1 MELEASLNEFLNGR
15 VQLWQPTKG
24 YRAGVDPVILAASV
38 PAKTGDHVL
47 ELGCGVG
54 AAFLCLHARVAGV
67 CFDAVEIQTDYAAL
81 ARKNVTENEAVAR
94 IWDADL
100 TALPEALKQRQFDHV
115 LANPPYF
122 NRSASTRAEDT
133 GRDVAMGEITPLAE
147 WVAVAA
153 KRLKPRGTATFIHRA
168 EKLPELLAEMSGVL
182 GALQVLPLQARVGR
196 DAGLVLVRAQKGA
209 RAAFRL
215 HAPVVMHEG
224 AVHQHDG
231 ESYTQQI
238 RDVLRNGAA
247 LTFP

>member
-38 PAKTGDHVL
+38 PAKTGDQVL

-67 CFDAVEIQTDYAAL
+67 CFDAVEIQADYAAL
-81 ARKNVTENEAVAR
+81 ARKNVTENEADAR

-100 TALPEALKQRQFDHV
+100 TALPKALKQRQFDHV

-122 NRSASTRAEDT
+122 DRSASTRAEDI
-133 GRDVAMGEITPLAE
+133 GRDVAMGEISPLAE

-153 KRLKPRGTATFIHRA
+153 KRLKPKGTATFIHRA
-168 EKLPELLAEMSGVL
+168 EKLPELLEEMSGVL

-224 AVHQHDG
+224 AVHTHDG
-231 ESYTQQI
+231 ESYTQRM